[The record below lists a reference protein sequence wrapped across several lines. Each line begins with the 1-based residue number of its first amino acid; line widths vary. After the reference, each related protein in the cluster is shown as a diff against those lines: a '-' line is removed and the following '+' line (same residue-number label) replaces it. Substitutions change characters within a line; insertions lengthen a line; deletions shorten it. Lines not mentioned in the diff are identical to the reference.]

1 MNCPSVSH
9 SFDILLVMVREN
21 ESGELIGPGDFVSKW
36 MEGDGRGSLHANDD
50 IYVENPSCLP
60 AM

>member
-1 MNCPSVSH
+1 
-9 SFDILLVMVREN
+9 MVREN